1 MTVTAD
7 KTDQLVFEVNG
18 SDPDLGGVING
29 CQSPKTLWKGGQGR
43 VSLPDLK
50 KFLEELDPY
59 RTERCPECGGE
70 KKVKTVSCG
79 KCSLKCPDPQ
89 CLGETKKKS
98 SDKDMCSFCR
108 SFVDNLD
115 INKGNGESI
124 KRDGFYVYLLENDYI
139 GMTYHPSRRQFE
151 HDKGSRIRRD
161 IATDD
166 RINDPDAY
174 IEEEWEK
181 VRVQHWI
188 TFPPER
194 QRGSR
199 IKWLSPRIESRKE
212 AYRCEWAL
220 KRCRERDQVR
230 YQRLLGMTSV
240 PELEV
245 QTVKLYYCPDKG
257 RTSFDLSMTPVF
269 NRLPHGLSKD
279 QMVEPS
285 SYEFQ
290 LRPEDDEGDSYTGVA
305 FKQEPNL
312 DGYSGSELF
321 GDWRVRAVI
330 QDVNGPDVNG
340 PWTHVEVS
348 RLPAGQ
354 ANQQLGR
361 VHDLQATS
369 IGERKVRVE
378 WAVDKPVLGITY
390 QVYRTECGAA
400 LHEGVRE
407 RVTFCCDRS
416 PFVDD
421 TIVNKR
427 TSGTY
432 FYQVR
437 PVLFGVRGTRE
448 NGHGGS
454 SRCEVDRNVVL
465 VGDRV
470 QIDGLGLAIVQRLK
484 GNRATVRL
492 DTGYPWSGER
502 AKLEHPA

>member
-1 MTVTAD
+1 M
-7 KTDQLVFEVNG
+7 
-18 SDPDLGGVING
+18 
-29 CQSPKTLWKGGQGR
+29 
-43 VSLPDLK
+43 
-50 KFLEELDPY
+50 
-59 RTERCPECGGE
+59 
-70 KKVKTVSCG
+70 KTVSCR

-89 CLGETKKKS
+89 CKGETKKKS
-98 SDKDMCSFCR
+98 SDEDMCSFCR
-108 SFVDNLD
+108 KFVDELD
-115 INKGNGESI
+115 INKWNGESI
-124 KRDGFYVYLLENDYI
+124 KRDGFYVYLLEDDYI

-151 HDKGSRIRRD
+151 HDMSRRTQSDRAQRD
-161 IATDD
+161 CSRDTA
-166 RINDPDAY
+166 ASS
-174 IEEEWEK
+174 EK
-181 VRVQHWI
+181 SWGKHCVRHWD
-188 TFPPER
+188 TFKPED
-194 QRGSR
+194 QRKYR
-199 IKWLSPRIESRKE
+199 IKWLSPLIITREA

-257 RTSFDLSMTPVF
+257 RTSFDLSMTTVF

-305 FKQEPNL
+305 FKQESNL

-330 QDVNGPDVNG
+330 HTDVKG

-354 ANQQLGR
+354 ANQQLVR

-390 QVYRTECGAA
+390 QVDRTECGAA
-400 LHEGVRE
+400 LHEGVPE
-407 RVTFCCDRS
+407 TVTFCCDRS
-416 PFVDD
+416 EFVDD

-454 SRCEVDRNVVL
+454 SRCEVERNVVL

-470 QIDGLGLAIVQRLK
+470 QIDGLGLATVQRLK
-484 GNRATVRL
+484 GNRATVKL

-502 AKLEHPA
+502 AQLKHPQ